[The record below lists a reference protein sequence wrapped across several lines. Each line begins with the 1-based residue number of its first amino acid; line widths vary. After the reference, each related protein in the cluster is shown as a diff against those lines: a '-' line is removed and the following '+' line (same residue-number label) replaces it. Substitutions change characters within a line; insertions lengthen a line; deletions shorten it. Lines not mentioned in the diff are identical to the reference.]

1 MEDVWLVKNRFKA
14 VPYIHSKLDSLPD
27 GYALWTVLI
36 VLKNI
41 DGYDRS
47 VRRDPRLVSDLARTA
62 KRTKD
67 IYRQENLKIIAA
79 IRDEQ
84 E

>member
-1 MEDVWLVKNRFKA
+1 MEDGWLVKNRSKA

-36 VLKNI
+36 VLENI
-41 DGYDRS
+41 DRYDRS
-47 VRRDPRLVSDLARTA
+47 VRRDPRLIFDLARTA

-67 IYRQENLKIIAA
+67 VYRQENLNIIAA
-79 IRDEQ
+79 IRDEH